1 MLFTHAP
8 RGEII
13 QQYVS
18 FLQIHTHSIPKKK
31 VYLSLII
38 RTQIIFAYLLLD
50 TNNIQTTA
58 IEGGMMSFPFK
69 RGSEK

>member
-1 MLFTHAP
+1 MLLGERLFSSMLVFTNT
-8 RGEII
+8 
-13 QQYVS
+13 
-18 FLQIHTHSIPKKK
+18 HTQHPKKK

-58 IEGGMMSFPFK
+58 NEGGMMSFPFK